1 MQPGRAD
8 AAQRFPLMLGI
19 GNVAGNVAAVTRKGR
34 CATWRGGSCHV
45 DALGAPQVH
54 VDRAGVE
61 LKDSIAIG

>member
-1 MQPGRAD
+1 
-8 AAQRFPLMLGI
+8 MLGI